1 MQVDFIL
8 KFFIYISLLLNT
20 YIIKSIPIHEPNVFY
35 VNDDTNE
42 GQRIGRI
49 THFNNNNNNNQPI
62 NFKTDHF
69 KAVIVRGNRPP
80 AIYFRLDENTGD
92 LYTRTIIDR
101 EVLCLK
107 QYQINKNLNNIQTNL
122 NIDYSQINYQYRSIL
137 SSNSKIIDQCKFTFQ
152 IALHRRFISQQ
163 LKNDHTI
170 ESNYPYLPE
179 FIDIHIII
187 IDRNDHI
194 PTFQPHSMINLSIP
208 ESVPIGTRIQLPLA
222 YDPDSPE
229 FSIQRYEL
237 YPITITDFT
246 LYIETKDILYNT
258 NIIQEITGLYLEV
271 KTILDRELCDHY
283 ILEVKAYDSS
293 SITNTMISSS
303 INDNRNILKIY
314 LTIEDINDN
323 GPIFQ
328 PQTNNITQM
337 ESSTDNIPISVISS
351 LTLIQSTNILC
362 YKVEVIESNW
372 IKSPILKLIT
382 KDLDSTK
389 YSLTKY
395 EFATN
400 TEYMIKQ
407 LFKLNEHTG
416 ELYLKQ
422 PLDYEKHTSYTFDVL
437 AIDSEYDR
445 RSKLDNNLQLMNSR
459 IQNNIF
465 TSTANIIV
473 NVLDINDE
481 IPIIEL
487 DYLRIDETTGR
498 PATFA
503 RIEENNDPPQFI
515 ADILVTDRDANALN
529 SHVICTLVNKSNRI
543 HNNNNNNKTDTIN
556 TSFQLTEVKRQP
568 GLVQY
573 NMLTVNSLDRE
584 INGAILRIKIQCT
597 DSGEIKK
604 TSEVDIIIHII
615 DVNDNS
621 PSIQLISKNLHT
633 IPNSNDNLI
642 HLKENTPTG
651 TIIAYFNIT
660 DIDYGENSR
669 TTCKLLSIIN
679 DPLLS
684 LNIHEY
690 FHIDPITCNLII
702 QKPIDREF
710 TYPPLNIIDLIIEIH
725 DHGQPMHKS
734 TINIKLKI
742 INENDNKPLF
752 QHKFYQFNIKE
763 NLPIGVNV
771 GQLII
776 TDLDGDYDQLIVKL
790 HKQEQLPFQLWKS
803 IIPSSS
809 SSSSSIIN
817 QYEPNVMIYYLN
829 TTKIL
834 DREEKSIYEFDV
846 YANDLIIDN
855 NQLYNQYKLS
865 INNNNNDNHKTST
878 TVLVTIEDENDNDPI
893 IIFPQQS
900 DKIFI
905 LSNLEKKYY
914 QLMTV
919 NVNDKDSTSN
929 TFIFMLEQEDYIKIN
944 NHTLKNSQSN
954 EIDIDHT
961 KSLDPINQL
970 PINSFLD
977 IDRSLG
983 NIYLNR
989 DLQQN
994 DTGTY
999 IYYIIVH
1006 DSIINPRTA
1015 SLRFIVKIESIPLY
1029 TNQLKS
1035 NYLLKN
1041 QYNENIIMNTK
1052 YIETNDDYTTY
1063 YSTNKKLNNSSNL
1076 LLSASSPSSILYS
1089 SSSKQLT
1096 HRLTNDTIL
1105 ILSLGLILLILL
1117 ATLCLIIFAR
1127 HWSSNSTIQHHSIIT
1142 SDKIQCSK
1150 LFCLNTSNHKQ
1161 LTNNNNN
1168 NMKMDKIEVM
1178 SILQPTHSHSY
1189 SHSPNT
1195 QNTCS
1200 PTNCNINNN
1209 DNNMRID
1216 KNEVMS
1222 ILQSTHSHSH
1232 SYPYSPNTQNT
1243 CSPIN
1248 RNNNNTIQSFNTIN
1262 THLND
1267 SYKQKTI
1274 DTDNIYYHDY
1284 KQFTLL
1290 PIITSSYNSM
1300 NELYPIDDYTTLQ
1313 TMNTCKCYTPSSIK
1327 STTYNINHNF
1337 NDSIIIQPIKHNT
1350 LQFNQLTTTN
1360 NNNNYNNSNNNDPI
1374 AYYTSLSPKLKS
1386 DHFIEKRKVRIMSMD
1401 ENTDNEIEKNSP
1413 SEYLTT

>member
-1 MQVDFIL
+1 MQVDFIF
-8 KFFIYISLLLNT
+8 KFFIYILLLLHI
-20 YIIKSIPIHEPNVFY
+20 YIIQSIPINEPNVFY

-49 THFNNNNNNNQPI
+49 THFNNNQHNNA
-62 NFKTDHF
+62 KTDHF

-80 AIYFRLDENTGD
+80 AIYFRLNENTGD
-92 LYTRTIIDR
+92 IYTRTIIDR

-107 QYQINKNLNNIQTNL
+107 QYQINENLNNIQTDI
-122 NIDYSQINYQYRSIL
+122 NIDYSQTNYQYRSSL
-137 SSNSKIIDQCKFTFQ
+137 SNSKIINQCKFTFQ
-152 IALHRRFISQQ
+152 VALHRIISNQQ

-194 PTFQPHSMINLSIP
+194 PTFQPNSMINLSIP

-229 FSIQRYEL
+229 FNIQRYEL
-237 YPITITDFT
+237 YPITINDFA
-246 LYIETKDILYNT
+246 LYIQTTDIIYNT
-258 NIIQEITGLYLEV
+258 NLIQQITGLYLEV
-271 KTILDRELCDHY
+271 KTILDRELCDNY
-283 ILEVKAYDSS
+283 ILEVKAFDS
-293 SITNTMISSS
+293 SITNTIHSS

-328 PQTNNITQM
+328 PQNNITQL
-337 ESSTDNIPISVISS
+337 ESSIDKLSNTIIPLSITS
-351 LTLIQSTNILC
+351 LTSIQSINRLC
-362 YKVEVIESNW
+362 YKIDVIESSW
-372 IKSPILKLIT
+372 TKSPILKLIT
-382 KDLDSTK
+382 KDLDSIK

-395 EFATN
+395 EFAIN
-400 TEYMIKQ
+400 TESYIKQ

-422 PLDYEKHTSYTFDVL
+422 PLDYEKHTSYTFNVL

-445 RSKLDNNLQLMNSR
+445 RSKLDNNNNNNNNNNNLHLVNSR
-459 IQNNIF
+459 IQQNNIF

-473 NVLDINDE
+473 NVIDINDE

-515 ADILVTDRDANALN
+515 ADILVTDRDTNTLN
-529 SHVICTLVNKSNRI
+529 SHVICTLINKSNRI
-543 HNNNNNNKTDTIN
+543 QNNNNNNHNKTDIIN
-556 TSFQLTEVKRQP
+556 KSFQLTEVKRQP

-573 NMLTVNSLDRE
+573 NLLTISSLDRE
-584 INGAILRIKIQCT
+584 INGAMLRVTIQCI

-604 TSEVDIIIHII
+604 TSEVDIMIHII
-615 DVNDNS
+615 DLNDNI
-621 PSIQLISKNLHT
+621 PSIQLISHNLHKT
-633 IPNSNDNLI
+633 TKLNDNI
-642 HLKENTPTG
+642 INLKENTPTG

-669 TTCKLLSIIN
+669 TTCKLLSIN
-679 DPLLS
+679 DPLLL
-684 LNIHEY
+684 LNINEY
-690 FHIDPITCNLII
+690 FHIDPITCNLITR
-702 QKPIDREF
+702 KPIDREF
-710 TYPPLNIIDLIIEIH
+710 TYPPLNEIGLIIEVN
-725 DHGQPMHKS
+725 DHGQPIHKS
-734 TINIKLKI
+734 NINIKLKI

-752 QHKFYQFNIKE
+752 QQKFYQFTIKE

-776 TDLDGDYDQLIVKL
+776 SDLDGDYDQLIVKL
-790 HKQEQLPFQLWKS
+790 NKQEQLPFQLWKS
-803 IIPSSS
+803 IITSP

-817 QYEPNVMIYYLN
+817 QYEPNVIIYYLN

-834 DREEKSIYEFDV
+834 DREEKSIYEFEV
-846 YANDLIIDN
+846 YANDIIDD

-865 INNNNNDNHKTST
+865 INNNNNNHKTST
-878 TVLVTIEDENDNDPI
+878 TVLVTIEDENDNDPV

-905 LSNLEKKYY
+905 ISNLEKKYY

-919 NVNDKDSTSN
+919 NANDKDPTSN
-929 TFIFMLEQEDYIKIN
+929 TFIFMLEQEDFIKIN
-944 NHTLKNSQSN
+944 NNNNNNNTLKTIQSN
-954 EIDIDHT
+954 QLNIDHT
-961 KSLDPINQL
+961 KSLSLDSINKS

-983 NIYLNR
+983 TIYLNR

-1015 SLRFIVKIESIPLY
+1015 SLRFIVKIESIPSY
-1029 TNQLKS
+1029 INQLKS
-1035 NYLLKN
+1035 NNLLKN
-1041 QYNENIIMNTK
+1041 QYNENILMNTK
-1052 YIETNDDYTTY
+1052 YIETNNDYTTY
-1063 YSTNKKLNNSSNL
+1063 YTNKKLYNSSNL
-1076 LLSASSPSSILYS
+1076 LLLSSPSSILYS
-1089 SSSKQLT
+1089 SSKQFT

-1127 HWSSNSTIQHHSIIT
+1127 HWSSNSTIQNHSIIT
-1142 SDKIQCSK
+1142 SDKIHCSK

-1161 LTNNNNN
+1161 LNNNNDN
-1168 NMKMDKIEVM
+1168 NMRMDKKEVM

-1189 SHSPNT
+1189 SYSYTHSPNT
-1195 QNTCS
+1195 
-1200 PTNCNINNN
+1200 
-1209 DNNMRID
+1209 
-1216 KNEVMS
+1216 
-1222 ILQSTHSHSH
+1222 H
-1232 SYPYSPNTQNT
+1232 NT

-1248 RNNNNTIQSFNTIN
+1248 CNNNNNNSNNTIQS
-1262 THLND
+1262 LND
-1267 SYKQKTI
+1267 SYKQKII
-1274 DTDNIYYHDY
+1274 DNDNIYYHDC

-1290 PIITSSYNSM
+1290 PIITSSLNSI

-1313 TMNTCKCYTPSSIK
+1313 TINTCKCYTPSTIK
-1327 STTYNINHNF
+1327 STTYNINHDI

-1350 LQFNQLTTTN
+1350 LQLNQFTTTTN
-1360 NNNNYNNSNNNDPI
+1360 NNNSSSSFNSNNNNNNNPI
-1374 AYYTSLSPKLKS
+1374 SYYTSLSPRLKS
-1386 DHFIEKRKVRIMSMD
+1386 DHLIEKRKVRIMSMN
-1401 ENTDNEIEKNSP
+1401 ENIDNELEKNSP